1 MANVSSRGTTCYLV
15 PPGTLTPHLTSP
27 PPRDAIYIW
36 GTAILGHTHTHTHT
50 HSSLFP
56 ARHPHFYT
64 HTHTHTSTLWSLPCQ
79 APTLKHTH
87 THTHSLVSSLPGT
100 HTYQTSP
107 EEKEQEQPCRICA
120 FPINLRSPLSL
131 RGDSFC
137 GILPEKEGKVFRKR
151 GYSYI

>member
-87 THTHSLVSSLPGT
+87 THTLSGLFPARHPHLPNQSRRERTGT
-100 HTYQTSP
+100 TMPYLCISYKSEVATVF
-107 EEKEQEQPCRICA
+107 A
-120 FPINLRSPLSL
+120 WGFFLRNPS
-131 RGDSFC
+131 
-137 GILPEKEGKVFRKR
+137 RKR
-151 GYSYI
+151 RKSV